1 MIDPD
6 HTPIATIEQIK
17 QQHRIKLTIA
27 FAGGAETKLPQLA
40 HDDSP
45 ESLELQKAYEK
56 ILTNRTEQ
64 LVQEFLRKF
73 TGLERHIAILTGGT
87 KGGVP
92 EIVSKAAKQQG
103 FKTIG
108 IYPETGCE
116 HFLGDDI
123 IDIPLCITSTY
134 QDCKQS
140 TQWETPSYWGDESS
154 MFAKTLD
161 AVVVIGGSAG
171 TLIEMAYV
179 LKMNAKI
186 LKAKKKGEAGSR
198 KLKYIVP
205 VSGFGGVS
213 EDLHHIWADAEV
225 KDESILSFTV
235 TDGVKDRK
243 RPGRIYSGI
252 QAADALLFT
261 PELAIRD
268 LDD

>member
-1 MIDPD
+1 MSDPD
-6 HTPIATIEQIK
+6 HTAITTIEQIK
-17 QQHRIKLTIA
+17 KQHRIKLTIA
-27 FAGGAETKLPQLA
+27 FSGDSETKLPQLA
-40 HDDSP
+40 HDRSP
-45 ESLELQKAYEK
+45 KSLELQAAFSKLQAD
-56 ILTNRTEQ
+56 RTEQ
-64 LVQEFLRKF
+64 LVQEFLQKF
-73 TGLERHIAILTGGT
+73 AGLEHHIAILTGGT
-87 KGGVP
+87 KNGIP
-92 EIVSKAAKQQG
+92 EKVSNAAKQQG

-108 IYPETGCE
+108 IYPETGCK

-123 IDIPLCITSTY
+123 IDIPICITSTY

-140 TQWETPSYWGDESS
+140 IHWATSSYWGDESS

-179 LKMNAKI
+179 LKMNAAI
-186 LKAKKKGEAGSR
+186 LKAKKKGEAGSN

-213 EDLHHIWADAEV
+213 EDLHHIWADAQV
-225 KDESILSFTV
+225 KEESILSFTV
-235 TDGVKDRK
+235 TDGIEK

-261 PELAIRD
+261 PELAIHD
-268 LDD
+268 LFD

>member
-6 HTPIATIEQIK
+6 HTAITTIEQIK
-17 QQHRIKLTIA
+17 QQHRIKFTIA
-27 FAGGAETKLPQLA
+27 FSGGAETKLHQLA

-45 ESLELQKAYEK
+45 ESLELQKAYSKIQTTRIEK
-56 ILTNRTEQ
+56 
-64 LVQEFLRKF
+64 LVQEFLQKF
-73 TGLERHIAILTGGT
+73 TGLEDCIAILTGGT

-92 EIVSKAAKQQG
+92 EIVSRTAKNQG

-108 IYPETGCE
+108 IYPEIGCK

-140 TQWETPSYWGDESS
+140 TYWETPSHWGDESS

-179 LKMNAKI
+179 LKMNAAI
-186 LKAKKKGEAGSR
+186 LKAKKKGAAGSS

-213 EDLHHIWADAEV
+213 EDMHHIWADPEV
-225 KDESILSFTV
+225 TEESILSFTV
-235 TDGVKDRK
+235 TDGVEK

-261 PELAIRD
+261 PD
-268 LDD
+268 LGIHDLFD

>member
-1 MIDPD
+1 MSNPA
-6 HTPIATIEQIK
+6 HQTIAKIEEIK
-17 QQHRIKLTIA
+17 KQHRIKFTIA
-27 FAGGAETKLPQLA
+27 FSGDSETKLHQLA
-40 HDDSP
+40 HDSSP
-45 ESLELQKAYEK
+45 KSLELQSAYSK
-56 ILTNRTEQ
+56 MQSDRTEQ
-64 LVQEFLRKF
+64 LIQEFLQKF
-73 TGLERHIAILTGGT
+73 TGLENHIAILTGGT

-92 EIVSKAAKQQG
+92 EKVSKAAKQQG

-108 IYPETGCE
+108 IYPETGCK

-123 IDIPLCITSTY
+123 IDIPICITSTY

-140 TQWETPSYWGDESS
+140 TQWSTPSHWGDESS

-179 LKMNAKI
+179 LKMNTKI
-186 LKAKKKGEAGSR
+186 LKAQKKGEAGSN

-225 KDESILSFTV
+225 KEESILSFTV
-235 TDGVKDRK
+235 TDGVEK

-261 PELAIRD
+261 KDLAIHD
-268 LDD
+268 LYD